1 MENNEQFPV
10 HVKLAMRSNVG
21 PNGEEYDQNGN
32 VILQEGEK
40 ASDYIPIEQRWMSYE
55 DAKKQNEQRYGK

>member
-1 MENNEQFPV
+1 MENNKQLPV
-10 HVKLAMRSNVG
+10 HVRLAKRSNVG

-40 ASDYIPIEQRWMSYE
+40 ASDYIPIEQHWMSYE

>member
-1 MENNEQFPV
+1 MENNEQLPV
-10 HVKLAMRSNVG
+10 HLKLAMRNNVG

-40 ASDYIPIEQRWMSYE
+40 ASDYIPIKQLWMSYE